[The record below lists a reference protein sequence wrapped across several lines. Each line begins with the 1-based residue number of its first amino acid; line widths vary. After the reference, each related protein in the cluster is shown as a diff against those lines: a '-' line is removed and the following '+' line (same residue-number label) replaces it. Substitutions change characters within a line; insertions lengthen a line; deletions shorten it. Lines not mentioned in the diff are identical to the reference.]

1 MDRKFIISIDGAS
14 STGKSTLAR
23 KISNLLKFIHID
35 SGAMYRAVTLF
46 AKNNHLLSNNLV
58 DKNALIKLLPNI
70 KVDFVKNNIH
80 LNGMDVSKDVRDEN
94 ISNFVS
100 RVAEIP
106 EVRAFLVT
114 KQRNFTINHNV
125 VMDGRDIGSVVFPN
139 ADIKFFLHADL
150 NIRVERRYNELKSL
164 NSNICK
170 EEVKLNIIQRDYTD
184 SNRQDS
190 PLIVPENAISIDV
203 SEFDINSLFEFMMK
217 KIHRRLFL

>member
-80 LNGMDVSKDVRDEN
+80 LNDTDVSKDVRDEN

-100 RVAEIP
+100 KVAEIP
-106 EVRAFLVT
+106 EVRSFLVT

-125 VMDGRDIGSVVFPN
+125 VMDGRDIGSVVFPD

-150 NIRVERRYNELKSL
+150 NIRVERRYNELKLL

-217 KIHRRLFL
+217 KIHSRLSL

>member
-80 LNGMDVSKDVRDEN
+80 LNDTDVSKDVRDEN

-106 EVRAFLVT
+106 EVRSFLVT

-203 SEFDINSLFEFMMK
+203 SEFDISSLFEFMMK
-217 KIHRRLFL
+217 KIHSRLSQ

>member
-46 AKNNHLLSNNLV
+46 AKKNHLLSNNLV
-58 DKNALIKLLPNI
+58 DKKVLIKLLPNI

-80 LNGMDVSKDVRDEN
+80 LNGVDVSKDVREEN

-106 EVRAFLVT
+106 EVRSFLVT

-203 SEFDINSLFEFMMK
+203 SEFDISSLFEFMMK

>member
-80 LNGMDVSKDVRDEN
+80 LNGMDVSKEVRDEN

-100 RVAEIP
+100 KVAEIP
-106 EVRAFLVT
+106 EVRSFLVT

-125 VMDGRDIGSVVFPN
+125 VMDGRDIGSVVFPD

-217 KIHRRLFL
+217 KIHSRLSQ

>member
-46 AKNNHLLSNNLV
+46 AKKNHLLSNNLV
-58 DKNALIKLLPNI
+58 DKKVLIKLLPNI

-100 RVAEIP
+100 KVAEIP
-106 EVRAFLVT
+106 EVRSFLVT

-170 EEVKLNIIQRDYTD
+170 EKVKLNIIQRDYTD

-217 KIHRRLFL
+217 KIHIRLSQ

>member
-80 LNGMDVSKDVRDEN
+80 LNDTDVSKDVRDEN

-106 EVRAFLVT
+106 EVRSFLVT

-217 KIHRRLFL
+217 KIHSRLSH

>member
-106 EVRAFLVT
+106 EVRSFLVT

-150 NIRVERRYNELKSL
+150 NFRVERRYNELKSL

-203 SEFDINSLFEFMMK
+203 SEFDISSLFEFMMK

>member
-80 LNGMDVSKDVRDEN
+80 LNGMDVSIDVRDEN

-100 RVAEIP
+100 KVAEIP
-106 EVRAFLVT
+106 EVRSFLVT

-217 KIHRRLFL
+217 KIRSRLSQ

>member
-46 AKNNHLLSNNLV
+46 AKKNHLLSNNLV
-58 DKNALIKLLPNI
+58 DKKGLIKLLPNI
-70 KVDFVKNNIH
+70 KVDFVKNKIH
-80 LNGMDVSKDVRDEN
+80 LNGIDVSKVVRDEN

-100 RVAEIP
+100 KVAEIP

-114 KQRNFTINHNV
+114 KQRNFTENHNV

-139 ADIKFFLHADL
+139 ADIKFFLYADL
-150 NIRVERRYNELKSL
+150 NIRVERRYNELKYL
-164 NSNICK
+164 NSNIYK
-170 EEVKLNIIQRDYTD
+170 EEVKQNIIQRDYTD

-203 SEFDINSLFEFMMK
+203 SEFDINSLFEFMME
-217 KIHRRLFL
+217 KIHSRLSL

>member
-70 KVDFVKNNIH
+70 KVDFVENNIH
-80 LNGMDVSKDVRDEN
+80 LNDTDVSKDVRDEN

-106 EVRAFLVT
+106 EVRSFLVT

-125 VMDGRDIGSVVFPN
+125 VMDGRDIGSVVFPD

-217 KIHRRLFL
+217 KIHSRLSL

>member
-46 AKNNHLLSNNLV
+46 AKKNHLFSNNLV
-58 DKNALIKLLPNI
+58 DKKGLIKLLPNI
-70 KVDFVKNNIH
+70 KVDFVKNKIH
-80 LNGMDVSKDVRDEN
+80 LNGKDVSKDVRDEN

-100 RVAEIP
+100 KVAEIP

-114 KQRNFTINHNV
+114 KQRNFTVNHNV

-139 ADIKFFLHADL
+139 ADIKFFLYADL
-150 NIRVERRYNELKSL
+150 NIRVERRYNELKYL
-164 NSNICK
+164 NSNIYK
-170 EEVKLNIIQRDYTD
+170 EEVKQNIIQRDYTD

-203 SEFDINSLFEFMMK
+203 SEFDINSLFEFMME
-217 KIHRRLFL
+217 KIHSRLSL

>member
-80 LNGMDVSKDVRDEN
+80 LNDTDVSKDVRDEN

-106 EVRAFLVT
+106 EVRSFLVT

-217 KIHRRLFL
+217 KIYSRLSL

>member
-46 AKNNHLLSNNLV
+46 AKKNHLLSNNLV
-58 DKNALIKLLPNI
+58 DKKGLIKLLPNI
-70 KVDFVKNNIH
+70 KVDFVKNKIH
-80 LNGMDVSKDVRDEN
+80 LNGIDVSKVVRDEN

-100 RVAEIP
+100 KVAEIP

-114 KQRNFTINHNV
+114 KQRNFTVNHNV

-150 NIRVERRYNELKSL
+150 NIRVERRYNELKLL
-164 NSNICK
+164 NSNIYK
-170 EEVKLNIIQRDYTD
+170 EEVKQNIIQRDYTD

-203 SEFDINSLFEFMMK
+203 SEFDINSLFEFMME
-217 KIHRRLFL
+217 KIHSRLSL

>member
-80 LNGMDVSKDVRDEN
+80 LNDTDVSKDVRDEN

-106 EVRAFLVT
+106 EVRSFLVT

-170 EEVKLNIIQRDYTD
+170 EKVKLNIIQRDYTD

-203 SEFDINSLFEFMMK
+203 SEFDIYSLFEFMMK
-217 KIHRRLFL
+217 KIHMRLSQ

>member
-46 AKNNHLLSNNLV
+46 AKKNHLFSNNLI
-58 DKNALIKLLPNI
+58 DKKVLIKLLPNI
-70 KVDFVKNNIH
+70 KVDFVKNKIH
-80 LNGMDVSKDVRDEN
+80 LNGLDVSKDVRDEN

-106 EVRAFLVT
+106 EVRSFLVT

-217 KIHRRLFL
+217 KIHSRLSQ

>member
-46 AKNNHLLSNNLV
+46 AKKNHLFSDNLV
-58 DKNALIKLLPNI
+58 DKKGLIELLPNI
-70 KVDFVKNNIH
+70 KVDFVKNKIH
-80 LNGMDVSKDVRDEN
+80 LNGIDVSKVVRDEN

-100 RVAEIP
+100 KVAEIP

-114 KQRNFTINHNV
+114 KQRNFTVNHNV

-150 NIRVERRYNELKSL
+150 NIRVERRYNELKLL
-164 NSNICK
+164 NSNIYK
-170 EEVKLNIIQRDYTD
+170 EEVKQNIIQRDYTD

-190 PLIVPENAISIDV
+190 PLIIPENAISIDV

-217 KIHRRLFL
+217 KIHSRLSL

>member
-46 AKNNHLLSNNLV
+46 AKKNHLLSNNLV
-58 DKNALIKLLPNI
+58 DKKVLIKLLPNI

-80 LNGMDVSKDVRDEN
+80 LNGMDVSIDVRDEN

-106 EVRAFLVT
+106 EVRSFLVT

-125 VMDGRDIGSVVFPN
+125 VMDGRDIGSVVFPD
-139 ADIKFFLHADL
+139 ADIKFGHPGA
-150 NIRVERRYNELKSL
+150 LK
-164 NSNICK
+164 
-170 EEVKLNIIQRDYTD
+170 D
-184 SNRQDS
+184 
-190 PLIVPENAISIDV
+190 
-203 SEFDINSLFEFMMK
+203 
-217 KIHRRLFL
+217 

>member
-46 AKNNHLLSNNLV
+46 AKKNHLLSNNLV
-58 DKNALIKLLPNI
+58 DKKVLIKLLPNI

-106 EVRAFLVT
+106 EVRSFLVT

-203 SEFDINSLFEFMMK
+203 SEFDINSLFEFMME
-217 KIHRRLFL
+217 KIHSRLSL

>member
-80 LNGMDVSKDVRDEN
+80 LNDTDVSKDVRDEN

-106 EVRAFLVT
+106 EVRSFLVT

-203 SEFDINSLFEFMMK
+203 SEFDINSLFEFMME
-217 KIHRRLFL
+217 KIHSRLSL

>member
-46 AKNNHLLSNNLV
+46 AKKNHLLSNNLV
-58 DKNALIKLLPNI
+58 DKKGLIKLLPNI
-70 KVDFVKNNIH
+70 KVDFVKNKIH
-80 LNGMDVSKDVRDEN
+80 LNGIDVSKVVRDEN

-100 RVAEIP
+100 KVAEIP

-114 KQRNFTINHNV
+114 KQRNFTVNHNV

-150 NIRVERRYNELKSL
+150 NIRVERRYNELRLL
-164 NSNICK
+164 NSNIYK
-170 EEVKLNIIQRDYTD
+170 EEVKQNIIQRDYTD

-190 PLIVPENAISIDV
+190 PLIIPENAISIDV
-203 SEFDINSLFEFMMK
+203 SEFDINSLFEFMME
-217 KIHRRLFL
+217 KIHSRLSL

>member
-46 AKNNHLLSNNLV
+46 AKKNHLLSNNLV
-58 DKNALIKLLPNI
+58 DKKVLIKLLPNI

-80 LNGMDVSKDVRDEN
+80 LNDTDVSKDVRDEN

-106 EVRAFLVT
+106 EVRSFLVT

-170 EEVKLNIIQRDYTD
+170 EEVKLNIIQRDYND

-203 SEFDINSLFEFMMK
+203 SEFDISSLFEFMMK

>member
-46 AKNNHLLSNNLV
+46 AKKNHLLSNNLV
-58 DKNALIKLLPNI
+58 DKKVLIKLLPNI

-80 LNGMDVSKDVRDEN
+80 LNGMDVSIDVRDEN

-100 RVAEIP
+100 KVAEIP
-106 EVRAFLVT
+106 EVRSFLVT

-217 KIHRRLFL
+217 KIHSRLSH

>member
-35 SGAMYRAVTLF
+35 SGAMYRAITLF
-46 AKNNHLLSNNLV
+46 AKKNHLLSNNLV
-58 DKNALIKLLPNI
+58 DKKGLIKLLPNI
-70 KVDFVKNNIH
+70 KVDFVKNKIH

-100 RVAEIP
+100 KVAEIP

-114 KQRNFTINHNV
+114 KQRNFTVNHNV

-150 NIRVERRYNELKSL
+150 NIRVERRYNELRLL
-164 NSNICK
+164 NSNIYK
-170 EEVKLNIIQRDYTD
+170 EEVKQNIIQRDYTD

-190 PLIVPENAISIDV
+190 PLIIPENAISIDV
-203 SEFDINSLFEFMMK
+203 SEFDINSLFEFMME
-217 KIHRRLFL
+217 KIHSRLSL

>member
-46 AKNNHLLSNNLV
+46 AKKNHLFSDNLV
-58 DKNALIKLLPNI
+58 DKKGLIELLPNI
-70 KVDFVKNNIH
+70 KVDFVKNKIH

-100 RVAEIP
+100 KVAEIP

-114 KQRNFTINHNV
+114 KQRNFTVNHNV

-150 NIRVERRYNELKSL
+150 NIRVERRYNELKLL
-164 NSNICK
+164 NSNIYK
-170 EEVKLNIIQRDYTD
+170 EEVKQNIIERDYTD

-203 SEFDINSLFEFMMK
+203 SEFDINSLFEFMME
-217 KIHRRLFL
+217 KIHSRLSL

>member
-46 AKNNHLLSNNLV
+46 AKKNHLLSNNLV
-58 DKNALIKLLPNI
+58 NKKGLIKLLPNI

-106 EVRAFLVT
+106 EVRSFLVT

-139 ADIKFFLHADL
+139 ADIKFFLYADL
-150 NIRVERRYNELKSL
+150 NIRAERRYNELKLL
-164 NSNICK
+164 NSNIYK
-170 EEVKLNIIQRDYTD
+170 EEVKQNIIQRDYTD

-203 SEFDINSLFEFMMK
+203 SEFDISSLFEFMMK

>member
-46 AKNNHLLSNNLV
+46 AKKNHLLSNNLV
-58 DKNALIKLLPNI
+58 DKKGLIKLLPNI
-70 KVDFVKNNIH
+70 KVDFVKNKIH

-100 RVAEIP
+100 KVAEIP

-114 KQRNFTINHNV
+114 KQRNFTVNHNV

-150 NIRVERRYNELKSL
+150 NIRVERRYNELKLL
-164 NSNICK
+164 NSNIYK
-170 EEVKLNIIQRDYTD
+170 EEVKQNIIQRDYND

-203 SEFDINSLFEFMMK
+203 SEFDINSLFEFMME
-217 KIHRRLFL
+217 KIHSRLSL

>member
-46 AKNNHLLSNNLV
+46 AKKNHLLSNNLV

-80 LNGMDVSKDVRDEN
+80 LNDTDVSKDVRDEN

-106 EVRAFLVT
+106 EVRSFLVT

-217 KIHRRLFL
+217 KIHSRLSQ

>member
-58 DKNALIKLLPNI
+58 DKKVLIKLLPNI

-80 LNGMDVSKDVRDEN
+80 LNGMDISKDVRDEN

-100 RVAEIP
+100 KVAEIP
-106 EVRAFLVT
+106 EVRSFLVT

-125 VMDGRDIGSVVFPN
+125 VMDGRDIGSVVFPD

-150 NIRVERRYNELKSL
+150 NIRVERRYNELKLL

-217 KIHRRLFL
+217 KIHSRLSQ

>member
-80 LNGMDVSKDVRDEN
+80 LNDTDVSKDVRDEN

-106 EVRAFLVT
+106 EVRSFLVT

-203 SEFDINSLFEFMMK
+203 SKFDINSLFEFMMK
-217 KIHRRLFL
+217 KIHSRLSQ

>member
-23 KISNLLKFIHID
+23 KISNFLKFIHID

-46 AKNNHLLSNNLV
+46 AKKNHLLSYNLV
-58 DKNALIKLLPNI
+58 DKKGLIKLLPNI
-70 KVDFVKNNIH
+70 KVDFVKNKIH
-80 LNGMDVSKDVRDEN
+80 LNGKDVSKDVRDEN

-100 RVAEIP
+100 KVAEIP

-114 KQRNFTINHNV
+114 KQRNFTVNHNV

-150 NIRVERRYNELKSL
+150 NIRVERRYNELKLL
-164 NSNICK
+164 NSNIYK
-170 EEVKLNIIQRDYTD
+170 EEVKQNIIQRDYTD

-203 SEFDINSLFEFMMK
+203 SEFDINSLFEFMME
-217 KIHRRLFL
+217 KIHSRLSL

>member
-46 AKNNHLLSNNLV
+46 AKKNHLLSNNLV
-58 DKNALIKLLPNI
+58 DKKVLIKLLPNI

-100 RVAEIP
+100 KVAEIP
-106 EVRAFLVT
+106 EVRSFLVT

-217 KIHRRLFL
+217 KIHSRLFQ

>member
-46 AKNNHLLSNNLV
+46 AKKNHLLSNNLV
-58 DKNALIKLLPNI
+58 DKKGLIKLLPNI
-70 KVDFVKNNIH
+70 KVDFVKNKIH
-80 LNGMDVSKDVRDEN
+80 LNGKDVSKDVRDEN

-100 RVAEIP
+100 KVAEIP

-114 KQRNFTINHNV
+114 KQRNFTVNHNV

-150 NIRVERRYNELKSL
+150 NIRVERRYNELKLL
-164 NSNICK
+164 NSNIYK
-170 EEVKLNIIQRDYTD
+170 EEVKQNIIQRDYTD

-203 SEFDINSLFEFMMK
+203 SEFDINSLFEFMME
-217 KIHRRLFL
+217 KIHSRLSL

>member
-58 DKNALIKLLPNI
+58 DKKVLIKLLPNI

-106 EVRAFLVT
+106 EVRSFLVT

-217 KIHRRLFL
+217 KIHSRLSQ

>member
-80 LNGMDVSKDVRDEN
+80 LNDTDVSKDVRDEN
-94 ISNFVS
+94 ISNSVS

-106 EVRAFLVT
+106 EVRSFLVT

-217 KIHRRLFL
+217 KIRSRLSQ

>member
-58 DKNALIKLLPNI
+58 DKKVLIKLLPNI

-106 EVRAFLVT
+106 EVRSFLVT

-150 NIRVERRYNELKSL
+150 NIRVERRYIELKLL

-217 KIHRRLFL
+217 KIHSRLSQ

>member
-46 AKNNHLLSNNLV
+46 AKKNHLLSNNLV
-58 DKNALIKLLPNI
+58 DKKGLIKLLPNI
-70 KVDFVKNNIH
+70 KVDFVKNKIH
-80 LNGMDVSKDVRDEN
+80 LNGIDVSKVVRDEN

-100 RVAEIP
+100 KVAEIP

-114 KQRNFTINHNV
+114 KQRNFTVNHNV

-150 NIRVERRYNELKSL
+150 NIRVERRYNELKLL
-164 NSNICK
+164 NSNIYK
-170 EEVKLNIIQRDYTD
+170 EEVKQNIIQRDYTD

-190 PLIVPENAISIDV
+190 PLIIPENAISIDV
-203 SEFDINSLFEFMMK
+203 SEFDINSLFEFMME
-217 KIHRRLFL
+217 KIHSRLSL

>member
-58 DKNALIKLLPNI
+58 DKKVLIKLLPNI

-100 RVAEIP
+100 KVAEIP
-106 EVRAFLVT
+106 EVRSFLVT

-125 VMDGRDIGSVVFPN
+125 VMDGRDIGSVVFPD

-150 NIRVERRYNELKSL
+150 NIRVERRYNELKLL

-217 KIHRRLFL
+217 KIHSRLSL

>member
-80 LNGMDVSKDVRDEN
+80 LNDTDVSKDVRDEN

-106 EVRAFLVT
+106 EVRSFLVT

-170 EEVKLNIIQRDYTD
+170 EKVKLNIIQRDYTD

-217 KIHRRLFL
+217 KIHIRLSQ

>member
-46 AKNNHLLSNNLV
+46 AKKNHLFSDNLV
-58 DKNALIKLLPNI
+58 DKKGLIELLPNI
-70 KVDFVKNNIH
+70 KVDFVKNKIH
-80 LNGMDVSKDVRDEN
+80 LNGIDVSKVVRDEN

-100 RVAEIP
+100 KVAEIP

-114 KQRNFTINHNV
+114 KQRNFTVNHNV

-150 NIRVERRYNELKSL
+150 NIRVERRYNELKLL
-164 NSNICK
+164 NSNIYK
-170 EEVKLNIIQRDYTD
+170 EEVKQNIIQRDYTD

-203 SEFDINSLFEFMMK
+203 SEFDINSLFEFMME
-217 KIHRRLFL
+217 KIHSRLSL